1 MKTALVATL
10 FAVAATAASAQLA
23 SPISPGVSPTVRVDP
38 AESQADRA
46 QLRADGEKVTADKR
60 RLKAAREARDDDA
73 IRAEQATLRADMEAW
88 HADRERIADQNS
100 GESLKR

>member
-1 MKTALVATL
+1 MKTPLIATF

-23 SPISPGVSPTVRVDP
+23 SPISPGAGPTVRADP

-46 QLRADGEKVTADKR
+46 QLRADREKVKADQQ
-60 RLKAAREARDDDA
+60 RLKTAREAHDDDA

-88 HADRERIADQNS
+88 HADRERIADRNS